1 MPQYRAEKRT
11 EARMLSATRKRHAQ
25 ALANQIATTVQNVTA
40 EPSRMRMP
48 ANRKSA
54 RFLCIN
60 GGWGGRDRNS
70 ELRYQLPS
78 ITNKFKTRSE
88 FYIQFAPRKINYLA
102 SGSVLK
108 PPLA

>member
-60 GGWGGRDRNS
+60 GGWGGRDRTS
-70 ELRYQLPS
+70 EWRYQYAS
-78 ITNKFKTRSE
+78 ITSNFKARSE
-88 FYIQFAPRKINYLA
+88 FRGQFAPRNINYIA
-102 SGSVLK
+102 AGSE
-108 PPLA
+108 

>member
-60 GGWGGRDRNS
+60 GGWGGKERTS
-70 ELRYQLPS
+70 EWRYQIAN
-78 ITNKFKTRSE
+78 ITSNIQTRFE
-88 FYIQFAPRKINYLA
+88 YLGLITPLEIKLLTD
-102 SGSVLK
+102 GSV
-108 PPLA
+108 